1 MKFTNYLKYGLRFLF
16 LQISLTTFSINYFD
30 RFLIGDYYDGYLII
44 RDNLLED
51 RDRFYPFI
59 TNNFIKSD
67 IYIGIFIFLFLI
79 ILYSTKFYTY
89 VNELTFSLEKKY
101 FDEYFSIYLLWTS
114 SMFVFFYIFR
124 FSILS
129 RGYLLLFTFI
139 VPFFLI
145 LFRNSELISSMLG
158 RSVTNENYITFNL
171 EEDSL
176 FRKLRIMTFR
186 KSIGEYDIKDINTNF
201 KKAIKII
208 DKTNK
213 SEEVNLII
221 FNLDKLKKLSPD
233 LEKYLIEIN
242 KKILLVSKNE
252 LKFENV
258 FIYRKE
264 QLNNFFLT
272 YFNNDVQYGS
282 KYIIKRLLD
291 VSLSLVFLIIFSPL
305 YLFISLF
312 IFMKDGRPVVI
323 KQKRTGLHGK
333 QFNMYKF
340 RTMKNDSHSKRGDLK
355 EMNKSKGPLFKLE
368 NDPRILKG
376 ASFLRDYSLD
386 ELPQFINVLRG
397 DMSIVGP
404 RPLFD
409 EDTKL
414 FSTKYMRRM
423 NVLPGITGLLQIN
436 ERNTKEFEIWY
447 KYDILYIEKWS
458 IGLDIKIMF
467 ATPFALFRNKT
478 KGL

>member
-1 MKFTNYLKYGLRFLF
+1 MKFTNYLKYGFRFLF
-16 LQISLTTFSINYFD
+16 LQVSLTTFSIYYFNK
-30 RFLIGDYYDGYLII
+30 FLIGDYFDGYLII

-51 RDRFYPFI
+51 RDRFYPFV
-59 TNNFIKSD
+59 TNDFIKSD
-67 IYIGIFIFLFLI
+67 IYIAIFIFLFLI

-186 KSIGEYDIKDINTNF
+186 KSIGEYDIEDINTNF
-201 KKAIKII
+201 KKIIKII

-213 SEEVNLII
+213 NEEVNLII

-291 VSLSLVFLIIFSPL
+291 VSLSLVFLIIFSPI

-312 IFMKDGRPVVI
+312 ILMKDGRPVVI

-333 QFNMYKF
+333 QFNMYKY
-340 RTMKNDSHSKRGDLK
+340 RTMKNDSHSKREYLK

-458 IGLDIKIMF
+458 LGLDIKIML